1 MRELGPDSIEMRE
14 HLYTLID
21 WSGVKAVL
29 DVGCG
34 DGFDL
39 AEIAKL
45 VAATD
50 VTFVG
55 LDASAEK
62 VEAARKRFKGDSRF
76 SVLEADIDKPL
87 HFPDDYFDVVICM
100 NALECLR
107 DRQAL
112 LKEIHRV
119 LVDNGQILITHF
131 DWDSQLINATN
142 KSLARKIV
150 HAFCDWKQPWMNE
163 CDGWMGRRLHGAIS
177 TTGLFDGEV
186 KTYVLTNTK
195 FEATYYG
202 FRRIE
207 DFGVMAV
214 RDVIPVA
221 DYRELLREVQQLANR
236 GEYFYSITNFAYIGR
251 KR

>member
-1 MRELGPDSIEMRE
+1 
-14 HLYTLID
+14 
-21 WSGVKAVL
+21 VKAVL

-45 VAATD
+45 VTATD

-55 LDASAEK
+55 LDNSAEK

-87 HFPDDYFDVVICM
+87 HFPDNYFDVAICM
-100 NALECLR
+100 NALECVR
-107 DRQAL
+107 EREAF

-119 LVDNGQILITHF
+119 LVPNGQVLFTHF

-142 KSLARKIV
+142 KNLERKII
-150 HAFCDWKQPWMNE
+150 HAFCDWKQPWMND
-163 CDGWMGRRLHGAIS
+163 CDGWMGRRLNGTIS
-177 TTGLFDGEV
+177 ATGLFDGEI
-186 KTYVLTNTK
+186 KTYVLMNTK
-195 FEATYYG
+195 FEPTYYG

-207 DFGVMAV
+207 DFGIMAV
-214 RDVIPVA
+214 RKVIDVGE
-221 DYRELLREVQQLANR
+221 YRAFLKDIQELAAR
-236 GEYFYSITNFAYIGR
+236 GEYFYSITNFACIGR
-251 KR
+251 KRSVQA